1 MDIEYKEVNMKKSY
15 QSNDSVKEPIKR
27 SRLRSKLGFLVYGT
41 KRKLLWLKMRKSFAR
56 TFDTKPLEYQYFSH
70 HTPMLRKLKDVD
82 MWMQYNKVT
91 NLKLACAKLNGIILK
106 PGETFSYWY
115 LIGKPTKRKGYK
127 KGMHLRNGGFEAG
140 YGGGLCQLSN
150 LIFWSAIHT
159 PLTIVERYR
168 HGYDVFPD
176 SNRTQPFA
184 SGATCAYPHIDLMIR
199 NDTEDTYQLLLN
211 VGETDLEGQWRVNRE
226 PLYNYKIVERN
237 HRMVSQFW
245 GGYTRHNE
253 LYQQVYSK
261 DGELID
267 DHLLLSNV
275 AVMMYSPFLDAP
287 PTSVNPDG

>member
-1 MDIEYKEVNMKKSY
+1 
-15 QSNDSVKEPIKR
+15 
-27 SRLRSKLGFLVYGT
+27 
-41 KRKLLWLKMRKSFAR
+41 
-56 TFDTKPLEYQYFSH
+56 
-70 HTPMLRKLKDVD
+70 MLRKLKDVD

-211 VGETDLEGQWRVNRE
+211 VGETDLEGQWRVNKE